1 MPALLIAFGLSAA
14 LAIASQ
20 LAWPAAWL
28 PYALLKALTTALVIA
43 HAAGRGQPGDAR
55 RRALLAGLALSW
67 VGDVALLWPREGFLP
82 GLVAFL
88 LAHLAYLWA
97 FTRGVRLAAWAPAF
111 VGYAVLAAAVLAA
124 LWPGVPGPL
133 RAPVV
138 AYVLCLAAMAAQ
150 TACWWRARRGTV
162 DGPLALGA
170 ALGGLLFLT
179 SDALLATNRF
189 HTPLPLSAL
198 WILATYWAAQ
208 WLIAS
213 SLPLRRLGEPVR
225 PQA

>member
-1 MPALLIAFGLSAA
+1 MLLIVFVLSAT
-14 LAIASQ
+14 
-20 LAWPAAWL
+20 AAVACNLLLPGAFW
-28 PYALLKALTTALVIA
+28 PYAALKPLTTLLVIA
-43 HAAGRGQPGDAR
+43 HAWRRGQPGEAR
-55 RRALLAGLALSW
+55 RNALLAGLGLSLL
-67 VGDVALLWPREGFLP
+67 GDVALLWPQQGFLP

-97 FTRGVRLAAWAPAF
+97 FTRGLRLAAWPPAF
-111 VGYAVLAAAVLAA
+111 VGYALLAAAVLAT

-133 RAPVV
+133 RVPVL

-150 TACWWRARRGTV
+150 TACWWRARRGGAH
-162 DGPLALGA
+162 GPLALGA
-170 ALGGLLFLT
+170 AVGGLLFLT

-208 WLIAS
+208 WLIAN
-213 SLPLRRLGEPVR
+213 SLPPRAA
-225 PQA
+225 QA